1 MYIYNIYIYIF
12 NIYMYDIYI
21 YIYIYI
27 YITSCKDT
35 IEECV
40 MDSQSENIEIM
51 NHHKA
56 DQFKE

>member
-1 MYIYNIYIYIF
+1 M
-12 NIYMYDIYI
+12 IYI
-21 YIYIYI
+21 YIYIYV
-27 YITSCKDT
+27 TSCKDT

-40 MDSQSENIEIM
+40 MMDSQSENIEIM

>member
-12 NIYMYDIYI
+12 NIYMYDI